1 MCNSK
6 AMGGRRCAAHT
17 FPTYKKHL
25 EDCKVSSYPSPEQL
39 QGLLRASISYA
50 STPKGS
56 VRISEDL
63 STYGGEEDLTGMKA
77 VLEQSIERGAQNM
90 AIYRE
95 KETQIKLLTGH
106 VTMV

>member
-17 FPTYKKHL
+17 FPTYKKRL
-25 EDCKVSSYPSPEQL
+25 EECKVLGTPSAEQL
-39 QGLLRASISYA
+39 HSLLQASIAYA

-63 STYGGEEDLTGMKA
+63 STYSEEDFTGMKA
-77 VLEQSIERGAQNM
+77 VLEESIERGAQNM

-95 KETQIKLLTGH
+95 KETQIKLLTEH
-106 VTMV
+106 APARV